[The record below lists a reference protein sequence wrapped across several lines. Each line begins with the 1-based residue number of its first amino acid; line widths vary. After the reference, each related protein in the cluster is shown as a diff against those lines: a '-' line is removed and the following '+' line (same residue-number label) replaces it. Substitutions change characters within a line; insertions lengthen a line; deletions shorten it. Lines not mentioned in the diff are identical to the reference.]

1 MKFAHLINIFLISS
15 ILYAETLLV
24 PSDYSTIQLAIDN
37 SFSNDTI
44 LVSPGIY
51 QENLVIDNIEIT
63 LLSLEGFENTIIDGS
78 SGGATV
84 QFHNTPEATSINGFT
99 IQGGS
104 GYYMG
109 GATYGGGVFGD
120 LSEPIL
126 NNLYII
132 NNSSFAGGGVAF
144 TSNSQT
150 SLNPKIFNCI
160 IQDNQASEGGGIF
173 CANKNLYVSNTD
185 ILFNGMD
192 PYGSGGGI
200 QIILGELML
209 ENVNISNNQTK
220 FGGGMYIANSFAS
233 LLGVVLDNNSA
244 ESKGGGLWIG
254 SESEVLCNKTI
265 FSDNYSEGFGGGIF
279 LSNSF
284 IGLDKVTIVNNV
296 ISSAV
301 TGAGIY
307 ADGGN
312 ALITN
317 SIVYYNRKINNDSN
331 NYNLN
336 GYSGDFFNEFQ
347 VNYSD
352 IEYPS
357 SSELNGLG
365 IVSDIPEFTD
375 PEVGAYDLMP
385 SSPCIDS
392 GDPEST
398 YDPDGT
404 ISDMG
409 ALFFNQNIYI
419 GDVNEDEMVDILD
432 VVILVSIILNN
443 EDSNIDLNFDG
454 LTNIQDIIILIT
466 MILEA

>member
-15 ILYAETLLV
+15 ILYTETLLV
-24 PSDYSTIQLAIDN
+24 PSDYSTIQLAINN
-37 SFSNDTI
+37 SLSNDTI

-109 GATYGGGVFGD
+109 GATYGGGVFGN
-120 LSEPIL
+120 LSEPSL

-144 TSNSQT
+144 ISNSQT
-150 SLNPKIFNCI
+150 SLNPKIFNCV

-233 LLGVVLDNNSA
+233 LLSVVLDNNSA

-254 SESEVLCNKTI
+254 NESEVFC
-265 FSDNYSEGFGGGIF
+265 
-279 LSNSF
+279 
-284 IGLDKVTIVNNV
+284 
-296 ISSAV
+296 
-301 TGAGIY
+301 
-307 ADGGN
+307 
-312 ALITN
+312 
-317 SIVYYNRKINNDSN
+317 
-331 NYNLN
+331 
-336 GYSGDFFNEFQ
+336 
-347 VNYSD
+347 
-352 IEYPS
+352 
-357 SSELNGLG
+357 
-365 IVSDIPEFTD
+365 
-375 PEVGAYDLMP
+375 
-385 SSPCIDS
+385 
-392 GDPEST
+392 
-398 YDPDGT
+398 
-404 ISDMG
+404 
-409 ALFFNQNIYI
+409 
-419 GDVNEDEMVDILD
+419 
-432 VVILVSIILNN
+432 
-443 EDSNIDLNFDG
+443 
-454 LTNIQDIIILIT
+454 
-466 MILEA
+466 